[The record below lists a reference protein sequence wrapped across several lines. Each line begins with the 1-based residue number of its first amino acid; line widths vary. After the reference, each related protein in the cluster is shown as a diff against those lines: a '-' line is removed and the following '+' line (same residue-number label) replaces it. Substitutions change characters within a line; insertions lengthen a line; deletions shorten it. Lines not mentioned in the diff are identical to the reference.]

1 MASIKSIHFSPSSH
15 MPVRHP
21 ATGEILR
28 MPDGREQSIDLAGM
42 DSPQF
47 RTVMA
52 DYQDRVMRR
61 RKPGGAKEAEQN
73 AIEAVTAC
81 TMGWLLEGEDGAEL
95 PFDEHAA
102 RALYTE
108 HRWLRVQCDEWMGE
122 RANYL
127 GESESA

>member
-1 MASIKSIHFSPSSH
+1 MASISSIHFSATSP

-21 ATGEILR
+21 ATGEVLR
-28 MPDGREQSIDLAGM
+28 MPDGREQVIHLAGM

-47 RTVMA
+47 RKVMA
-52 DYQDRVMRR
+52 DYQDRIIRK
-61 RKPGGAKEAEQN
+61 RKPGGANESEAN

-81 TMGWLLEGEDGAEL
+81 TMGWLLEGDDGEEM
-95 PFDEHAA
+95 PFSQEAA

-127 GESESA
+127 GESASA